1 MQRFLSILICIL
13 LIFNLFIPMAFAA
26 ENENKMLEKVLAD
39 VKTRIPD
46 TTVFPEFD
54 SNIRTENGKVIYSF
68 SWGGEAH
75 RSMYLSALESGIIV
89 EYGFFEEIR
98 NEAPPKGFDRIHTE
112 EAIRRTQVLLN
123 KLNPAIAGKL
133 FVEAYEGPE
142 SFSADALYFK
152 VIHKEGGVPVQG
164 DTGRVT
170 VDVNAEKITSFRTTY
185 TENLKYVSPYDILSG
200 DAAKSAFAK
209 ELGLTLGYRT
219 FKDYQKREIKVFTTY
234 SDENGTTFLDAN
246 TGKATEIQL
255 YNDLFFTKNEAMS
268 DSVTG
273 SGGSGGNFSEAEIK
287 ELENISG
294 ILSANAAEKL
304 LRSNQVLN
312 ITGDYAVE
320 ETGLRKV
327 VYRENSYIRT
337 LVFRATKPGKSGFI
351 HIDID
356 AVTGE
361 ILSYSNFSSDTASG
375 KTLTASQLKAQA
387 DKIFGTLGREK
398 AAEFR
403 PNEKSGADGY
413 FTYTRYVND
422 IPVFGDTVSVE
433 VNTDT
438 GVLLSYRMSY
448 TEADFPEL
456 SKVIT
461 HETACE
467 KFFENTTYNPIFI
480 PQKTDTTLKNPDTTT
495 LVFTTD
501 VSGILI
507 DAENGN
513 RVTDQGTVY
522 EKTEDF
528 EQYTDI
534 TGHYAEEKILALHRF
549 GIGFKGDKFYPDR
562 YISQAEFLE
571 LAGLAIGN
579 VLSVSDL
586 TSIPHNVLTR
596 IEATRLICRALKI
609 DKYAE
614 IEGIYNCPFE
624 DVKSG
629 KGYVSLLWGL
639 GIINGTSKTKFSPDD
654 GMTRAQAAI
663 ILYNTMKNTL

>member
-1 MQRFLSILICIL
+1 ML
-13 LIFNLFIPMAFAA
+13 FNLFIPLAFAA
-26 ENENKMLEKVLAD
+26 ENENEKLEKVLAD

-68 SWGGEAH
+68 NWGGEAH
-75 RSMYLSALESGIIV
+75 RSMYLSALESGIII

-98 NEAPPKGFDRIHTE
+98 NEAPPKGFDRIPTD
-112 EAIRRTQVLLN
+112 EAIRKTQVLLN

-133 FVEAYEGPE
+133 FVESYDGPE
-142 SFSADALYFK
+142 SFNSDKLYFM
-152 VIHKEGGVPVQG
+152 VVHKEGGVPVQG

-185 TENLKYVSPYDILSG
+185 TENLKYVSPHNILSG

-219 FKDYQKREIKVFTTY
+219 FRDYQKRTIKVFTTY
-234 SDENGTTFLDAN
+234 SDENGTTYLDAN

-255 YNDLFFTKNEAMS
+255 YNDLFFSKNEAADDMI
-268 DSVTG
+268 TG
-273 SGGSGGNFSEAEIK
+273 SGGSGGNFSEAENK

-304 LRSNQVLN
+304 LRSNPVLN

-320 ETGLRKV
+320 ETGLRKL

-337 LVFRATKPGKSGFI
+337 LVFRTTKSGKAGFI

-356 AVTGE
+356 GATGE
-361 ILSYSNFSSDTASG
+361 VLSYSNFSGIESG
-375 KTLTASQLKAQA
+375 KKLSTSQLKAQSE
-387 DKIFGTLGREK
+387 KILTALGGEK
-398 AAEFR
+398 ATEFR
-403 PNEKSGADGY
+403 PNEKDGADGY

-433 VNTDT
+433 INTET
-438 GVLLSYRMSY
+438 GALISYRMSY
-448 TEADFPEL
+448 TDAVFPQL
-456 SKVIT
+456 DKVIG
-461 HETACE
+461 HEAACE
-467 KFFENTTYNPIFI
+467 KFFENTAYNPLYI
-480 PQKTDTTLKNPDTTT
+480 PQKTDAALKNVDTTT
-495 LVFTTD
+495 LVFTTA

-507 DAENGN
+507 DAESGN
-513 RVTDQGTVY
+513 RVTQQGTRY
-522 EKTEDF
+522 EEVEAF
-528 EQYTDI
+528 EKYTDI
-534 TGHYAEEKILALHRF
+534 SGHYAEDKILALHRF
-549 GIGFKGDKFYPDR
+549 GIGFAGDKFYPDR
-562 YISQAEFLE
+562 QISQAEFLE
-571 LAGLAIGN
+571 LAGQAIGN

-586 TSIPHNVLTR
+586 KSIPNNVLTR

-609 DKYAE
+609 DRYAE

-629 KGYVSLLWGL
+629 QGYVSLLWGL

-663 ILYNTMKNTL
+663 ILYNTMDKTL

>member
-1 MQRFLSILICIL
+1 MKKFISIFICIL
-13 LIFNLFIPMAFAA
+13 IVFNLFIPMTFAA

-54 SNIRTENGKVIYSF
+54 SNIRTENGKAIYSF
-68 SWGGEAH
+68 NWGGEAH
-75 RSMYLSALESGIIV
+75 RSMYLSALESGIII
-89 EYGFFEEIR
+89 EYGFYEEIR
-98 NEAPPKGFDRIHTE
+98 NEAPPTGFDRIPTE
-112 EAIRRTQVLLN
+112 EAIRKTQVLLN

-133 FVEAYEGPE
+133 FVEAYDGPE
-142 SFSADALYFK
+142 SFNADRLYFE
-152 VIHKEGGVPVQG
+152 VVHKEGGVPVQG

-170 VDVNAEKITSFRTTY
+170 VDIDAEKITSFRMTY
-185 TENLKYVSPYDILSG
+185 TEGLKYVSPHNIMSV
-200 DAAKSAFAK
+200 DAAKAAFAK

-219 FKDYQKREIKVFTTY
+219 YKDYQKREIKVFTTY
-234 SDENGTTFLDAN
+234 SDENGTTYLDAN

-255 YNDLFFTKNEAMS
+255 YNDLFFSKNEAAS
-268 DSVTG
+268 DMVTG
-273 SGGSGGNFSEAEIK
+273 SGGSGGNFSEAENK

-304 LRSNQVLN
+304 LRSNAILN

-337 LVFRATKPGKSGFI
+337 LVFRATKSGKTGFI

-361 ILSYSNFSSDTASG
+361 ILSYSNLSGTAPG
-375 KTLTASQLKAQA
+375 KTLAVSQLKAQA
-387 DKIFGTLGREK
+387 DKILETLGGEK

-403 PNEKSGADGY
+403 TDEKDGGDGY

-438 GVLLSYRMSY
+438 GELLSYRMSY
-448 TEADFPEL
+448 TDVEFPQL
-456 SKVIT
+456 NKVIG
-461 HETACE
+461 HEEACE
-467 KFFENTTYNPIFI
+467 KFFENTAYNPIFI
-480 PQKTDTTLKNPDTTT
+480 PQKTDAALKNPDTTT

-501 VSGILI
+501 TSGILI

-513 RVTDQGTVY
+513 RVTAQGTRY
-522 EKTEDF
+522 EAAKDF
-528 EQYTDI
+528 EAYTDI
-534 TGHYAEEKILALHRF
+534 SGHYAEEKILALHRF
-549 GIGFKGDKFYPDR
+549 GIGFAGDKFYPER
-562 YISQAEFLE
+562 QISQAEFLE
-571 LAGLAIGN
+571 LAGQAIGN

-586 TSIPHNVLTR
+586 KSVPNNVLTR
-596 IEATRLICRALKI
+596 IEATRLICRALQI

-629 KGYVSLLWGL
+629 QGYVSLLWGL
-639 GIINGTSKTKFSPDD
+639 GIINGTSKTKFSPND
-654 GMTRAQAAI
+654 GLTRAQAAI
-663 ILYNTMKNTL
+663 ILYNTMDKTL

>member
-1 MQRFLSILICIL
+1 MKRFISIFICIFI
-13 LIFNLFIPMAFAA
+13 IFNLFIPATLAA

-68 SWGGEAH
+68 NWGGEAH
-75 RSMYLSALESGIIV
+75 RSMYLSALESGIII
-89 EYGFFEEIR
+89 EYGLFEEIR
-98 NEAPPKGFDRIHTE
+98 NEVPPKGFDRIPTD
-112 EAIRRTQVLLN
+112 EAIRKTQVLLN

-133 FVEAYEGPE
+133 FVESYEGPE
-142 SFSADALYFK
+142 SFDADRLYFK
-152 VIHKEGGVPVQG
+152 VVHKEGGVPVQG

-170 VDVNAEKITSFRTTY
+170 VDINAEKITSFRTTY
-185 TENLKYVSPYDILSG
+185 TENLKYVSPHNILSA

-219 FKDYQKREIKVFTTY
+219 YKDYQKREIKVFTTY
-234 SDENGTTFLDAN
+234 SDENGTTYLDAN

-255 YNDLFFTKNEAMS
+255 YNDLFFSKNEAAS
-268 DSVTG
+268 DMITG
-273 SGGSGGNFSEAEIK
+273 SGGSGGNFSEAENK

-304 LRSNQVLN
+304 LRSNAILN

-337 LVFRATKPGKSGFI
+337 LVFRATKSGKSGFI

-356 AVTGE
+356 AATGDV
-361 ILSYSNFSSDTASG
+361 LSYSNFLGTESG
-375 KTLTASQLKAQA
+375 KKLTTLQLEEQA
-387 DKIFGTLGREK
+387 DKILTALGKDK
-398 AAEFR
+398 ASEFR
-403 PNEKSGADGY
+403 PNGKDGSGGY

-422 IPVFGDTVSVE
+422 IPVFGDTVSIE
-433 VNTDT
+433 INTDT
-438 GVLLSYRMSY
+438 GELISYRMSY
-448 TEADFPEL
+448 TDANFPQL
-456 SKVIT
+456 NKVIS
-461 HETACE
+461 HELACE
-467 KFFENTTYNPIFI
+467 KFFENTAYNPLFI
-480 PQKTDTTLKNPDTTT
+480 PQKTDTALRNPDTTT
-495 LVFTTD
+495 LVFTTA

-507 DAENGN
+507 DAESGN
-513 RVTDQGTVY
+513 RVTEQGTRY
-522 EKTEDF
+522 EATEAF
-528 EQYTDI
+528 EKYTDI
-534 TGHYAEEKILALHRF
+534 SGHYAEEKILALHRF
-549 GIGFKGDKFYPDR
+549 GIGFSGDKFYPER
-562 YISQAEFLE
+562 QISQAEFIE
-571 LAGLAIGN
+571 LSSQALGN
-579 VLSVSDL
+579 ILSVSDL
-586 TSIPHNVLTR
+586 KSVPNNVLTR
-596 IEATRLICRALKI
+596 IEAARLICKALKI

-639 GIINGTSKTKFSPDD
+639 GIINGTEKTKFSPGD

-663 ILYNTMKNTL
+663 ILYNTMDKTI

>member
-1 MQRFLSILICIL
+1 MKRFISISICIL
-13 LIFNLFIPMAFAA
+13 LIFNLFIPSTFAA

-68 SWGGEAH
+68 NWGGEAH
-75 RSMYLSALESGIIV
+75 RNMYLSALESGIII

-98 NEAPPKGFDRIHTE
+98 NEAPPKGFDRIPTE
-112 EAIRRTQVLLN
+112 EAIRKTQVLLN

-142 SFSADALYFK
+142 SFNADRLYFK
-152 VIHKEGGVPVQG
+152 VVHKEGGVPVQG

-170 VDVNAEKITSFRTTY
+170 VDINAEKITSFRTTY
-185 TENLKYVSPYDILSG
+185 TENLKYVSPHNILSA

-219 FKDYQKREIKVFTTY
+219 YKDYQKREIKVFTTY
-234 SDENGTTFLDAN
+234 SDENGTTYLDAN

-268 DSVTG
+268 DSLTG
-273 SGGSGGNFSEAEIK
+273 SGSSGGNFSEAENK

-294 ILSANAAEKL
+294 ILSATAAEKL
-304 LRSNQVLN
+304 LRSNAILN

-337 LVFRATKPGKSGFI
+337 LVFRATKSGKSGFI

-356 AVTGE
+356 AATGE
-361 ILSYSNFSSDTASG
+361 ILSYSNFSGTTSG
-375 KTLTASQLKAQA
+375 KTLAESQLKAQA
-387 DKIFGTLGREK
+387 DKILETLGKDK

-403 PNEKSGADGY
+403 PDEKDGGDGY

-422 IPVFGDTVSVE
+422 IPVFGDTIAIEVSA
-433 VNTDT
+433 DT
-438 GVLLSYRMSY
+438 GALISYRMSY
-448 TEADFPEL
+448 TDVEFPQL
-456 SKVIT
+456 DKVIS
-461 HETACE
+461 HEAACE
-467 KFFENTTYNPIFI
+467 KFFENTGYKPLYI
-480 PQKTDTTLKNPDTTT
+480 PQKTDTALKNPDTTT
-495 LVFTTD
+495 LVFTTETA
-501 VSGILI
+501 GILI
-507 DAENGN
+507 DAVSGN
-513 RVTDQGTVY
+513 RVTEQGVRY
-522 EKTEDF
+522 EPGKVF
-528 EQYTDI
+528 ETYSDI
-534 TGHYAEEKILALHRF
+534 SGHYAEEKIRALHRF
-549 GIGFKGDKFYPDR
+549 GIGFTGDKFYPDR
-562 YISQAEFLE
+562 QISQAEFLE
-571 LAGLAIGN
+571 LAGQAIGN

-586 TSIPHNVLTR
+586 RSVPNNVLTR

-663 ILYNTMKNTL
+663 ILYNTMDKTL